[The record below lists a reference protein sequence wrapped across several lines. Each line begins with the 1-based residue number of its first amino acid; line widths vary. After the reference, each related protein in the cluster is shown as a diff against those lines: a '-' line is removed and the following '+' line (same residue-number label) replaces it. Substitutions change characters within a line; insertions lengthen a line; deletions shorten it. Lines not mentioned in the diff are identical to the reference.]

1 MTHDFLMNG
10 ASIEAL
16 CAVLAASVFVADCV
30 MAEALR
36 AQLAPIPAGGSSVA
50 ALRQSELTSLRHAA
64 RSRAWRA
71 SRRLC
76 LMRAPPPVRI
86 RGRR

>member
-1 MTHDFLMNG
+1 MTHDFLMSG

-16 CAVLAASVFVADCV
+16 CAVLAASIFVADCV
-30 MAEALR
+30 MAEALC
-36 AQLAPIPAGGSSVA
+36 AQMTPIPAGGPSVA
-50 ALRQSELTSLRHAA
+50 ALRQRELTSLRHAA
-64 RSRAWRA
+64 RSRAWRT

-76 LMRAPPPVRI
+76 LTRALPPIRI